1 MVIHRHL
8 DMLVGVPVSPYIS
21 RGWLY
26 SYLRF
31 QTRSGRVA
39 GYLWQRAAR
48 RSITHAFNADFPVQ
62 ENMIHPPYVDVKRS
76 FFMSIIAPPEIFDTL
91 IRVSGHTLLV
101 SGYFDNRV
109 ERNANLKRDFPLIPW
124 HGEIAVLFVG
134 KRKPFLTRGP
144 PDSVIHFAIAS

>member
-1 MVIHRHL
+1 
-8 DMLVGVPVSPYIS
+8 
-21 RGWLY
+21 
-26 SYLRF
+26 
-31 QTRSGRVA
+31 
-39 GYLWQRAAR
+39 
-48 RSITHAFNADFPVQ
+48 
-62 ENMIHPPYVDVKRS
+62 MIHPPYVDVERS

-124 HGEIAVLFVG
+124 HGEIAVLFIG